1 MRTLIHAL
9 MLATVLTACS
19 SATED
24 QTNNQKA
31 VVDAVQQ
38 PLEKPKTSNDSFWI
52 TPKRGENRWTICR
65 GREIREF

>member
-31 VVDAVQQ
+31 VVDAV
-38 PLEKPKTSNDSFWI
+38 
-52 TPKRGENRWTICR
+52 
-65 GREIREF
+65 

>member
-38 PLEKPKTSNDSFWI
+38 PLDKAKDVERQLLDNAEARRKQMDDM
-52 TPKRGENRWTICR
+52 
-65 GREIREF
+65 

>member
-1 MRTLIHAL
+1 MRILIHAL

-38 PLEKPKTSNDSFWI
+38 PLDKAKDVERQLLDNAEARRKQMDDM
-52 TPKRGENRWTICR
+52 
-65 GREIREF
+65 

>member
-19 SATED
+19 SGTED

-31 VVDAVQQ
+31 VADAVQQ
-38 PLEKPKTSNDSFWI
+38 PLDKAKDVERQLLDNAEARRKQMDDM
-52 TPKRGENRWTICR
+52 
-65 GREIREF
+65 

>member
-9 MLATVLTACS
+9 MLAPVLTACS

-24 QTNNQKA
+24 QKNNQKA

-38 PLEKPKTSNDSFWI
+38 PLDKAKDVERQLLDNAEARRKQMDDM
-52 TPKRGENRWTICR
+52 
-65 GREIREF
+65 